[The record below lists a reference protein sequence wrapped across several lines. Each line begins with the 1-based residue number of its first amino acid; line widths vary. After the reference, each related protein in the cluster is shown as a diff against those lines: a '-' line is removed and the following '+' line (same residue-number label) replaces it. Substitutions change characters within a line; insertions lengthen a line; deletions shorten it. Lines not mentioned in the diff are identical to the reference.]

1 MTDPCA
7 PLLPLN
13 KDSHQYTA
21 FNLLSAESNITYINQ
36 THKEYMQM
44 QQLCE
49 SKPEIKTA
57 LLIYSLCKV
66 YWKANEKLLEN
77 LRILLES
84 QESS

>member
-1 MTDPCA
+1 
-7 PLLPLN
+7 
-13 KDSHQYTA
+13 
-21 FNLLSAESNITYINQ
+21 
-36 THKEYMQM
+36 MQM

-66 YWKANEKLLEN
+66 YWEANEKLLKN
-77 LRILLES
+77 LRILLER